1 MVIRTFV
8 SGDPGVGFQGPRG
21 VMRKGVPGGQEGH
34 LRGPRDS
41 TGRCKKGDQQIY
53 SHQGGQG
60 AGKGRFQKLLWI
72 LSVKGVPPLPPTP
85 LTDNH
90 FSKKILAERGSTP
103 PPP

>member
-34 LRGPRDS
+34 LRGLRDS

-53 SHQGGQG
+53 SYQGGQG
-60 AGKGRFQKLLWI
+60 AGKGRFQKLL
-72 LSVKGVPPLPPTP
+72 SGFCPLRGYPPTV
-85 LTDNH
+85 D
-90 FSKKILAERGSTP
+90 KKGGVGDHTLSHLSSRYC
-103 PPP
+103 